1 MLVREGRQMRGF
13 RRGMTVMAI
22 SAASLLGPSR
32 VRCAEITAPQV
43 LRSIERGRQFLIS
56 RQRADGSWG
65 TAVGGRYHVG
75 ISALSA
81 LALLNSGMTVKDEPI
96 RRALKY
102 LRSLRDPDP
111 KQTYE
116 VALTIMVFVAAKDGL
131 RDRARIQ
138 RLAAKL
144 ESWQVTTGAN
154 SGLWSYGPPAAIV
167 PGGNPGGDPSNG
179 QFAILGLRD
188 AAHVGIA
195 IRRSTWER
203 AARHWRT
210 AQNPDGGWSYT
221 RSGPIGRS
229 SGSMTVAGIA
239 TLVITSSML
248 RDDKDLNP
256 DGTPVCCRPYKPD
269 KELERGR
276 KWLLQHFAV
285 GYNPGRASWLL
296 YYLYG
301 LERAGRLSGQRLY
314 GKHDWYREG
323 AEFLVKG
330 QSPQFGSW
338 AGVGGLESTPV
349 VGTSLVLL
357 FLSKGL
363 APVIINKL
371 KYGPPHPLEPN
382 RIADDNWNR
391 HRDDIR
397 NMTELISGLPK
408 WPKLVTWQ
416 VVDLPKAVRLRR
428 EGVRELLQA
437 PILYLSGRDSYDFPP
452 EQVKLLRE
460 YLDQGGFLFAVR
472 NCQGIDFERGLR
484 KLVAQMYPAGTV
496 ALKPLTADHPVY
508 RSEYLL
514 DPKTVR
520 LMGVDLNCRTP
531 IIYSP
536 DDLSCLWDKWSRQD
550 PPRRTPD
557 TKAMI
562 TRATR
567 IGLNVI
573 AYATGREPPSSLAR
587 HTDLKNA
594 GKQDVIKRGLLQ
606 VAELRHSG
614 QWDIAPHALRNLLMA
629 LNRTVGMSASTR
641 QRNLA
646 ATDSNIFKYPIVF
659 MHGRKAF
666 TMSRQEIRNLREYL
680 RRGGL
685 LFADAACGDRKFDRS
700 FRRMIAQLYPD
711 KKLKRIPP
719 DHELFTSKVGF
730 DVRSVRRREPEVANP
745 KVAINTVVRTGK
757 PFLEGVE
764 VENHFSVI
772 YSKYDLSCVLER
784 QSSVACVGYVPED
797 ALKIAINV
805 ILYAM
810 LQDVDYRDFVK

>member
-1 MLVREGRQMRGF
+1 MRGF
-13 RRGMTVMAI
+13 YRRLMVLGILAG
-22 SAASLLGPSR
+22 SLLSPSR
-32 VRCAEITAPQV
+32 GRCAGITAPQV

-56 RQRADGSWG
+56 SQREDGSWKAAG
-65 TAVGGRYHVG
+65 GARYPVGV
-75 ISALSA
+75 SALA
-81 LALLNSGMTVKDEPI
+81 TLALLNSGMTVKDEPI
-96 RRALKY
+96 RRGLKY
-102 LRSLRDPDP
+102 LRSLRDPEP

-116 VALTIMVFVAAKDGL
+116 VSLAIMVYVAAKDGL
-131 RDRARIQ
+131 RDRGRIQ

-144 ESWQVTTGAN
+144 ESWQVKAGVNT
-154 SGLWSYGPPAAIV
+154 GLWSYGPPGAV
-167 PGGNPGGDPSNG
+167 FPGGNAAGDPSNG

-188 AAHVGIA
+188 AAQTGIA
-195 IRRSTWER
+195 VRRSTWER
-203 AARHWRT
+203 ASRHWRT

-221 RSGPIGRS
+221 RSGPFGRS

-248 RDDKDLNP
+248 RNDKDLNP
-256 DGTPVCCRPYKPD
+256 DGTPVCCRKYEPD

-276 KWLLQHFAV
+276 KWMERHFAV

-301 LERAGRLSGQRLY
+301 LERAGRLSGQRLF

-323 AEFLVKG
+323 AEFLVRG

-338 AGVGGLESTPV
+338 EGIGGLESTPE
-349 VGTSLVLL
+349 VGTSLALL

-371 KYGPPHPLEPN
+371 KYGPPHPIDRG
-382 RIADDNWNR
+382 RIGDDNWNR

-397 NMTELISGLPK
+397 NMAELISGLPK

-416 VVDLPKAVRLRR
+416 VVDLPKAVKLRR

-437 PILYLSGRDSYDFPP
+437 PILYLSGRDAYDFPP

-472 NCQGIDFERGLR
+472 NCDGIDFERGLR
-484 KLVAQMYPAGTV
+484 KLIARIYPGGT
-496 ALKPLTADHPVY
+496 ATLKPLTADHPVY

-514 DPKTVR
+514 KPETVK
-520 LMGVDLNCRTP
+520 LLGVDLNCRTP

-550 PPRRTPD
+550 PPRRTPE

-573 AYATGREPPSSLAR
+573 AYATGREPPSSLAQ
-587 HTDLKNA
+587 HTDLNDA

-606 VAELRHSG
+606 IAKLRHSG

-646 ATDSNIFKYPIVF
+646 ATDANIFKYPIVF
-659 MHGRKAF
+659 MHGRKSF
-666 TMSRQEIRNLREYL
+666 TMNRQEIRNLREYL

-685 LFADAACGDRKFDRS
+685 LFADAACGDPKFDRS
-700 FRRMIAQLYPD
+700 FRRLIAQLYP
-711 KKLKRIPP
+711 KKKFKRIPP

-730 DVRSVRRREPEVANP
+730 DVSRVRRREPEIDNP
-745 KVAINTVVRTGK
+745 NETLNTVVRQGK
-757 PFLEGVE
+757 PFLEGIE

-772 YSKYDLSCVLER
+772 YSKYDISCVLER
-784 QSSVACVGYVPED
+784 QSSVACVGYIPQD

-810 LQDVDYRDFVK
+810 LQDVDYRDQVK